1 MPYQNAEFDW
11 LGMVIVPSLQAFYGG
26 RDRELITRN
35 VHERTIVSTI
45 SCYMRNFIEQTKNAN
60 PWIDNLSLDVEYNR
74 NFTDS
79 KRIYEKCQLCEE
91 SECSIKQIDNNQD
104 INIRNSIPD
113 ILIHKRGS
121 NEDNQ
126 VVIEFKTEPS
136 GNEEIQHDYRKLSYF
151 TCQYGEDIIRD
162 YKFRIGFFI
171 LLGDPTYTI
180 ETFEN
185 GRRLHRFP
193 R

>member
-126 VVIEFKTEPS
+126 VVIEF
-136 GNEEIQHDYRKLSYF
+136 
-151 TCQYGEDIIRD
+151 
-162 YKFRIGFFI
+162 
-171 LLGDPTYTI
+171 
-180 ETFEN
+180 
-185 GRRLHRFP
+185 
-193 R
+193 

>member
-1 MPYQNAEFDW
+1 
-11 LGMVIVPSLQAFYGG
+11 
-26 RDRELITRN
+26 
-35 VHERTIVSTI
+35 
-45 SCYMRNFIEQTKNAN
+45 MRNFIEQTKNNN
-60 PWIDNLSLDVEYNR
+60 PWIDNLSIDVEYNR

-79 KRIYEKCQLCEE
+79 KHIYEKCQLCEE

-104 INIRNSIPD
+104 INIRKSIPD
-113 ILIHKRGS
+113 IVIHKRGS

-136 GNEEIQHDYRKLSYF
+136 VNEEIQHDYRKLSYF
-151 TCQYGEDIIRD
+151 TCQYGEDVIRD

-185 GRRLHRFP
+185 GRRLHSLP